1 MRYIVLIAC
10 LCFATTAQAAQSAQN
25 ANSVYVG
32 GFGGITF
39 LQDIR
44 LTQPGVGSGDLES
57 DAGFNLGAVMG
68 YKWAMGL
75 RAEGEI
81 SFRQNDLDNVDGTP
95 VIGDLSAL
103 AFMGNAWY
111 DFQGGTPLIPYVGGG
126 LGVAVITLDSGGN
139 DSDAVFAWQIGGGVG
154 YEFMPGIVASLDYRF
169 LATSDP
175 SFEDPGFAD
184 IEAEYYS
191 HSINLGIRAHF

>member
-1 MRYIVLIAC
+1 MRYVVLIAC

-32 GFGGITF
+32 GFGGVTF
-39 LQDIR
+39 LPDIR
-44 LTQPGVGSGDLES
+44 LSQAGFASADLES
-57 DAGFNLGAVMG
+57 DAGFNLGAVLG

-81 SFRQNDLDNVDGTP
+81 SYRQNDLDNLGGFP

-111 DFQGGTPLIPYVGGG
+111 DFHNGTPWLPYVGGG
-126 LGVAVITLDSGGN
+126 LGLASITLDSGGS
-139 DSDAVFAWQIGGGVG
+139 DSDTVLAWQIGGGIG
-154 YEFMPGIVASLDYRF
+154 YEFMPGIVASADYRF

-184 IEAEYYS
+184 IKAEYHS
-191 HSINLGIRAHF
+191 HSILFGIRAHF